1 MNQGEKV
8 LEKKLQISQEEEKY
22 YANKRIFT
30 NLGIVSGEAGY
41 NEKTMTDKMP
51 AQKSGAEIF
60 RYQ

>member
-1 MNQGEKV
+1 MK
-8 LEKKLQISQEEEKY
+8 ISHEEEHY

-30 NLGIVSGEAGY
+30 NLGLISGEAGY
-41 NEKTMTDKMP
+41 NEKSQMDKMP